1 VGYAKKSEAKP
12 PNGDA
17 SRNRCA
23 TGEELAIKRA
33 CFRSVLLSKFGWK
46 GQEKKVLE
54 EQAQKLAGRGKRRK
68 RAVERTSVPEAVAKP
83 RYVSLD
89 EEDAVPQ
96 TEPWASRKKEGPRA
110 ALGITAGDGS
120 EDGDGGR
127 RVTGG
132 AVEMVKVFGPGG
144 MLEKSMFGGYEHR
157 AAQLEMAEAVHDAF
171 QEKHHAIVEAGTGTG
186 KTLAYLLPAI
196 CSGRRVVISTATKSL
211 QEQLYQKDIP
221 FLQKHFAPKLKVAVM
236 KGRGNFL
243 CRTKLHAMA
252 DAPMLK
258 GLEELDAF
266 RQMKDWARL
275 TETGDRAELTFLAD
289 DSELWTRLDARRD
302 TCTGQKCPEFNECF
316 VTAMHAR
323 AKDADLIIVNHHLFF
338 ADLALKHDDFGSILP
353 EYSAVVFDEAHEIED
368 VASDYFGRQISNYRF
383 EELARDADQALR
395 LLRLGTPSLLRRTQ
409 RIRERSRTF
418 FESFPP
424 REGRFP
430 FSRNEREAFLE
441 QNLEA
446 YSALMDAL
454 KGLETEF
461 AAVTQKPEELTR
473 LGRRSFELRQEMAF
487 LFESNEKNFVYWFER
502 RSKGVFLA
510 ATPIDVSQILRERLF
525 EQFDTVVLTSAT
537 LTVGNRFDY
546 IKQRLGLDH
555 VKERTLPPEFQYG
568 EQALLYLP
576 QRMPDVRDAGFQAKA
591 ADEISRLLELSE
603 GRAFCLFTSYS
614 QMRDLYTRVSARSP
628 FPLLLQGTAPRSVL
642 LERFKTTPNAVLFAT
657 ASFWQGV
664 DVPGEQLS
672 CVIVDRLPFAVPSDP
687 IVAARVRALNE
698 EGRNAFAEYQ
708 VPAAVLAL
716 KQGFGRL
723 IRSKTDRGVLSIL
736 DNRIQRM
743 AYGKIFIESLPKYG
757 KTQEL
762 KDVEG
767 FFERGARK
775 RQSVC

>member
-1 VGYAKKSEAKP
+1 V
-12 PNGDA
+12 A
-17 SRNRCA
+17 S
-23 TGEELAIKRA
+23 
-33 CFRSVLLSKFGWK
+33 
-46 GQEKKVLE
+46 
-54 EQAQKLAGRGKRRK
+54 RGKRERK
-68 RAVERTSVPEAVAKP
+68 TVENAGVSEVMER
-83 RYVSLD
+83 RYVPLD
-89 EEDAVPQ
+89 EGAPSPE
-96 TEPWASRKKEGPRA
+96 ERKARKGRA
-110 ALGITAGDGS
+110 AIVGRDDGKTAAIS
-120 EDGDGGR
+120 EGNL
-127 RVTGG
+127 
-132 AVEMVKVFGPGG
+132 VEMKDVFGPGG
-144 MLEKSMFGGYEHR
+144 LLDRSLIGGYEHR
-157 AAQLEMAEAVHDAF
+157 PAQLEMADAVHDAF
-171 QEKHHAIVEAGTGTG
+171 QEHHHAIVEAGTGTG
-186 KTLAYLLPAI
+186 KTLAYLFPAI

-221 FLQKHFAPKLKVAVM
+221 FLQKHFAPNLKVAVM

-243 CRTKLHAMA
+243 CKTKLRAMA
-252 DAPMLK
+252 DTPMLK
-258 GLEELDAF
+258 GMKELDEF
-266 RQMKDWARL
+266 RQIRDWARV
-275 TETGDRAELTFLAD
+275 TDAGDRAELTFLSD
-289 DSELWTRLDARRD
+289 DSDLWARLDARRE
-302 TCTGQKCPEFNECF
+302 TCTGQKCSDFNECF

-323 AKDADLIIVNHHLFF
+323 AKEADLIIVNHHLFF

-368 VASDYFGRQISNYRF
+368 VASDYFGQQISNYRF
-383 EELARDADQALR
+383 DELARDADQALR
-395 LLRLGTPSLLRRTQ
+395 LLKLGTPSLLRRAQ
-409 RIRERSRTF
+409 RIREKSRTF
-418 FESFPP
+418 FEAFPT

-430 FSRNEREAFLE
+430 FSRQEREAFLE
-441 QNLEA
+441 QNRES
-446 YSALMDAL
+446 YTALMDGL

-473 LGRRSFELRQEMAF
+473 LARRSFELRQEMAF

-525 EQFDTVVLTSAT
+525 EPFDTVVLTSAT
-537 LTVGNRFDY
+537 LTVGGRFDY

-555 VKERTLPPEFQYG
+555 VKERTLPPEFHYG

-576 QRMPDVRDAGFQAKA
+576 QRMPDVRDAGFQTKA
-591 ADEISRLLELSE
+591 ADEILRLLELSE

-614 QMRDLYTRVSARSP
+614 QMRDLYERVSARSP
-628 FPLLLQGTAPRSVL
+628 FPMLLQGTAPRSVL

-687 IVAARVRALNE
+687 VVAARVNALNE

-708 VPAAVLAL
+708 VPQAVLAL

-723 IRSKTDRGVLSIL
+723 VRSKTDRGVLSIL

-743 AYGKIFIESLPKYG
+743 AYGKIFIESLPKYA

-762 KDVEG
+762 RDVEK
-767 FFERGARK
+767 FFAGG
-775 RQSVC
+775 